1 MELFGKKSVEGMLGK
16 RLVLMIGVEE
26 SDDTKVEVAGCLN
39 EKDLYLRVL
48 AEAIKIVLD
57 FKKSPIIKL
66 N

>member
-1 MELFGKKSVEGMLGK
+1 MELFGKKLAEGMLGK
-16 RLVLMIGVEE
+16 RLVLMIRVEE
-26 SDDTKVEVAGCLN
+26 SDDTKVEVVGCLN
-39 EKDLYLRVL
+39 EKDLCLRVL